1 MFGMLRCEALYRTR
15 NEENEPAKRLKWVP
29 QDSIIMEDR
38 KDYIIIVLINPDRK
52 RIQYILI
59 RLLWRRLES
68 VDKLILGGVP
78 TSLGMSISHVAA
90 HLKYFASLQLNCI
103 R

>member
-1 MFGMLRCEALYRTR
+1 MKLCRYRTR
-15 NEENEPAKRLKWVP
+15 NEEHEPAKRLEWVP
-29 QDSIIMEDR
+29 QDSILMEYR

-59 RLLWRRLES
+59 RLFWRRLES

-78 TSLGMSISHVAA
+78 TSPWV
-90 HLKYFASLQLNCI
+90 
-103 R
+103 